1 MTNMHAGSKTATC
14 AGGTWS
20 LSEDGKVD
28 MHGYI
33 YASSTTSI
41 TYCTPA
47 DQIVKLRS
55 VNTQ

>member
-1 MTNMHAGSKTATC
+1 MPVVKLPHVQVEHA
-14 AGGTWS
+14 WS

-47 DQIVKLRS
+47 DQIV
-55 VNTQ
+55 